1 MDVKKHAALMV
12 MFLGSVS
19 SFLIQIVARAQF
31 SDELYSWFA
40 LYILFIGYLGTLS
53 FMASD
58 NVLIRYTNIQ
68 DEALAVPKKL
78 GVQLFVSWCVAGLV
92 LTIIGQFLIKKTSL
106 FGVYDYTLPFIFVS
120 ITVVFSI
127 YHRLKSEFFKS
138 QLYLQ
143 YWKPVFLVA
152 LLIFVALKFEF
163 SKQLVQGILL
173 GALFIVMFI
182 AALNFNKIH
191 KSVIFVDA
199 KEKSSEY
206 INMQFGYILALLYL
220 AFSGSLDRL
229 ILADN
234 LTIKD
239 FANYAYMVTLLIY
252 PIGLIANYI
261 GFKQLVYIKQGIA
274 VDVRQKML
282 KLSLFGGGLYL
293 FYSAALWLIS
303 PYIHLEID
311 PIIWAA
317 VFISVIA
324 KMSYTVC
331 SAMISA
337 KAVAKEIK
345 NMNYISMLILII
357 VAAISYQYPNKY
369 LVIYLISFLWATRI
383 CLSYRIAIRYSVRH

>member
-1 MDVKKHAALMV
+1 MV

-152 LLIFVALKFEF
+152 LLIFIALKFEF

-173 GALFIVMFI
+173 GALFIAMFI

-282 KLSLFGGGLYL
+282 KLSLFGAGLYL

-303 PYIHLEID
+303 PYIYLEID

-337 KAVAKEIK
+337 KVVAKEIK

-369 LVIYLISFLWATRI
+369 LVIYLISFLWVTRI

>member
-58 NVLIRYTNIQ
+58 NVLIRYIKIQ
-68 DEALAVPKKL
+68 NTVLAVPKKL
-78 GVQLFVSWCVAGLV
+78 AIQLFLSWCIAGLV
-92 LTIIGQFLIKKTSL
+92 LSIIGQFLINKTVS
-106 FGVYDYTLPFIFVS
+106 FGLYDYLLPFIFVS

-143 YWKPVFLVA
+143 YWKPMFFVA
-152 LLIFVALKFEF
+152 LLTSVFLGLEF
-163 SKQLVQGILL
+163 SVQRVQMTLL
-173 GALFIVMFI
+173 GALFLAMLL
-182 AALNFNKIH
+182 ALLNFEKLRKTI
-191 KSVIFVDA
+191 IFVETDD
-199 KEKSSEY
+199 KISEY

-239 FANYAYMVTLLIY
+239 FANYAYMITLLIY

-324 KMSYTVC
+324 KMPYTVC